1 MAFIKAV
8 RARAKLKVAIIGPT
22 GSGKTKGALRLARGL
37 SNNGLIAVIDTENR
51 SASLYAGETVLDA
64 RDNKPYIID
73 FVVDDIMAPFTAEK
87 FVESFKAAVEAGAQT
102 IIIDSFSHVWEA
114 VLSYKEKMDSLGGN
128 SYTNWNDAG
137 RKFKN
142 VVDIVRQ
149 ANVHC
154 IVCMRSKMD
163 YVLEPD
169 SRGKMV
175 PKKVGLA
182 PMVRDGTEYEF
193 SNLFEVDA
201 HHMTRDTKGRFPLI
215 LGEEPF
221 MMTEETGAK
230 LAAWLDSGAEVPVE
244 NVWTDETKNQAR
256 ELVKQIVALSSDFK
270 TEIETAKQLGPLD
283 ALPLLESLLVKANQP
298 KEA

>member
-8 RARAKLKVAIIGPT
+8 RARAKLKVAIAGPT

-37 SNNGLIAVIDTENR
+37 TNNGTIAVIDTENR
-51 SASLYAGETVLDA
+51 SASLYAGEEVIDA
-64 RDNKPYIID
+64 RDNKPYKIEFI
-73 FVVDDIMAPFTAEK
+73 VDDIAAPFTAEK
-87 FVESFKAAVEAGAQT
+87 FVESFKAAIEAGAKAV
-102 IIIDSFSHVWEA
+102 IIDSFSHVWEA
-114 VLSYKEKMDSLGGN
+114 VLSYKEKMDALGGN

-142 VVDIVRQ
+142 VVDLVRQ
-149 ANVHC
+149 SDVHC

-163 YVLEPD
+163 YVLEQD

-193 SNLFEVDA
+193 STMFEVDA
-201 HHMTRDTKGRFPLI
+201 QHMTRDSKGRFQAT
-215 LGEEPF
+215 LGDEPF

-230 LAAWLDSGAEVPVE
+230 LAAWLDSGEEAPPQ
-244 NVWTDETKNQAR
+244 NIWTDATKNQAR
-256 ELVKQIVALSSDFK
+256 ELVKQIVALTTDFNS
-270 TEIETAKQLGPLD
+270 EIETAKQLGPLE
-283 ALPLLESLLVKANQP
+283 AIPLLESLLVKSNTP
-298 KEA
+298 KE